1 MKPLDKTAFA
11 SFNPAASSMSPY
23 MYHNGGM
30 HHHHSG
36 TMGGGFV
43 PAGPPMGMSGVGMGM
58 GTLGLSG
65 PGSLGL
71 GSAGSLGLPTQH
83 MTAGWRTEYT

>member
-1 MKPLDKTAFA
+1 
-11 SFNPAASSMSPY
+11 
-23 MYHNGGM
+23 M

-58 GTLGLSG
+58 GSLGLSG

-71 GSAGSLGLPTQH
+71 GGAGSLGLPGH
-83 MTAGWRTEYT
+83 NMTVSLQLFQFSLLCMYPPALLINMLVRWQ